1 MKDYAQRM
9 KNYLALWIIEHGDT
23 VVAQRNISILG
34 FDVLLCC
41 VDNDLIMEVT
51 PNEIGLDSRY
61 YRVSEK
67 GRDYVQ
73 QS

>member
-9 KNYLALWIIEHGDT
+9 KNYLALWIVEHGDK
-23 VVAQRNISILG
+23 VVAQNSISILG

-41 VDNDLIMEVT
+41 VDNDLIKEVT

-61 YRVSEK
+61 YRISEK
-67 GRDYVQ
+67 GKEHVQ
-73 QS
+73 NS